1 MATPRCSGLTA
12 IRMRT
17 PNAPSKYA
25 CDIDVQLSPGN
36 VQRYALSEWY
46 RASESSTSF
55 KSILMES
62 SCAIDVVGY
71 NMDKFSNDAFM
82 VLPATML
89 GEYYDAAFLI

>member
-1 MATPRCSGLTA
+1 MATSRCSVA
-12 IRMRT
+12 IVRMRT
-17 PNAPSKYA
+17 PNADEDYT
-25 CDIDVQLSPGN
+25 CDINVQLSEGS
-36 VQRYALSEWY
+36 VQKYILPEWF
-46 RASESSTSF
+46 RSSGSSTAF

-89 GEYYDAAFLI
+89 GEFYYSTLCN